1 MMRAL
6 LRLIE
11 WLFALSL
18 LAILVGGFRNLLGD
32 NYDLMQRAEALTCND
47 EPDGCAIE
55 EMRHERSFYA
65 QTYDFRTHRRRNV
78 HVSCLRDMIL
88 IGEYACTVSVP
99 YVLNALPSAAPSGP
113 RPSASSAPSGIGRQP
128 PSSAMRR

>member
-1 MMRAL
+1 MQRAVVTL
-6 LRLIE
+6 LE
-11 WLFALSL
+11 WLFVLSL
-18 LAILVGGFRNLLGD
+18 LAIVFGSFRNLLGD
-32 NYDLMQRAEALTCND
+32 NFDLMQRAEALACRD
-47 EPDGCAIE
+47 EPAGCAVE

-88 IGEYACTVSVP
+88 IGEYACTVQVP

-113 RPSASSAPSGIGRQP
+113 RAPASSAHSGAVRRLPGRP
-128 PSSAMRR
+128 PSP